1 MPAYLYIPWFKLE
14 GLTLIS
20 FSPETLERYDF
31 LRRMFPQ
38 GQLGIQPFGILVA
51 LGVILGARMSEK
63 RAQRIGLK
71 KEIVSDAIL
80 YIVGIGFLLGHP
92 FDMIFYE
99 PEKVAED
106 PIQLLFFWTSLS
118 SFGGFFGAVVG
129 GFIWRWHRGYPLT
142 PALDQV
148 AYGLPLGWL
157 FGRTGCFIVHDHP
170 GRVTDFFLAVDNWT
184 YNGVTGPRHDLGLYE
199 VFWSL
204 LVIPLFM
211 WLDKKPRPHGFF
223 IAWIALLYAPVRF
236 GLDFL
241 READATYG
249 GLTPGHYSAFVTLAL
264 GLFMLWRV
272 YNRPVTVP
280 RGMLADAGDDAAK
293 AAEPPKPAKPAKS
306 AKG

>member
-1 MPAYLYIPWFKLE
+1 VPALLYIPWFKLT
-14 GLTLIS
+14 GITLVK
-20 FSPETLERYDF
+20 FSPETMERYDT
-31 LRRMFPQ
+31 LRSMFPQ
-38 GQLGIQPFGILVA
+38 GEIAIQPFGILVA
-51 LGVILGARMSEK
+51 LGVILGARMSER
-63 RAQRIGLK
+63 RAQRLGLK
-71 KEIVSDAIL
+71 REIVSDAIL

-99 PEKVAED
+99 PEKVAAD

-170 GRVTDFFLAVDNWT
+170 GRVTDFFLAVDNFT

-199 VFWSL
+199 VFWCL

-249 GLTPGHYSAFVTLAL
+249 GFTPGHYSAFVTLAL
-264 GLFMLWRV
+264 GLFMLWRIK
-272 YNRPVTVP
+272 NHPVTVP
-280 RGMLADAGDDAAK
+280 RGMLADAPDTTPKATESAK
-293 AAEPPKPAKPAKS
+293 PPAKPAK
-306 AKG
+306 G

>member
-1 MPAYLYIPWFKLE
+1 VPAFLFIPWFKFT
-14 GLTLIS
+14 GFTLIH
-20 FSPETLERYDF
+20 FSPETMERYSL
-31 LRRMFPQ
+31 LRTAFPQ
-38 GQLGIQPFGILVA
+38 GEIAIQPFGILVA
-51 LGVILGARMSEK
+51 LGVILGARMSER
-63 RAQRIGLK
+63 RAERLGLK
-71 KEIVSDAIL
+71 REIVSDAIL

-99 PEKVAED
+99 PEKVAEN

-118 SFGGFFGAVVG
+118 SFGGFFGAVIG
-129 GFIWRWHRGYPLT
+129 GFIWRAQRGYPLT

-170 GRVTDFFLAVDNWT
+170 GKLTDFFLAVDNYT

-199 VFWSL
+199 IFWSL
-204 LVIPLFM
+204 LVIPIFI

-223 IAWIALLYAPVRF
+223 IAWIAILYAPVRF

-249 GLTPGHYSAFVTLAL
+249 GLTPGHYSALLTLAL
-264 GLFMLWRV
+264 GLFMLWRIK
-272 YNRPVTVP
+272 NRPVTVP
-280 RGMLADAGDDAAK
+280 RGMLADAPDEKAK
-293 AAEPPKPAKPAKS
+293 AGASVKPPAKPAK
-306 AKG
+306 G